1 MYARLPP
8 TYELI
13 EALRATDVATP
24 VAASPAVSVA
34 RVLWAAFIAAVV
46 PTVITGS
53 ALAYWHLLLRQPPPT
68 WLPEAFHVALAASA
82 ACYLGAWLARIAQ
95 RRDALWHPL
104 RWLSRRVDAQSS
116 AENALLLQL
125 GRIPPLQ
132 LRARQRRVVLQVR
145 MWEGTARTVALL
157 LALGPAA
164 FVLFDG
170 VSGAALGAAQGAGQT
185 AAQAAAQAA
194 GQGVG
199 IQQVV
204 AVYGAVLVA
213 GAAFA
218 LFAQLQCSGPLRR
231 LAHVLGEAAEINE
244 AVGRAS

>member
-1 MYARLPP
+1 MYARLPS

-13 EALRATDVATP
+13 EALRTTDVATP
-24 VAASPAVSVA
+24 AAVGGPAVTVA

-46 PTVITGS
+46 PAVMTGS
-53 ALAYWHLLLRQPPPT
+53 ALAYWNLLLRQTPPT

-82 ACYLGAWLARIAQ
+82 ACYLGAWLARAAQ
-95 RRDALWHPL
+95 GREALWHPL
-104 RWLSRRVDAQSS
+104 RWMSRRLDSQCT

-132 LRARQRRVVLQVR
+132 LRARQRRVALQVR
-145 MWEGTARTVALL
+145 MWDGAARTVAVL

-170 VSGAALGAAQGAGQT
+170 ATATPT
-185 AAQAAAQAA
+185 AAS
-194 GQGVG
+194 

-244 AVGRAS
+244 ALGRAR